1 MNALRNKVQ
10 LIGRLGKD
18 AETITFDDGKVKA
31 RFPLATNEHFRN
43 NEGEKVERTQWHD
56 VVAWGGLAE
65 VAGQHLRKGL
75 EIAVEGRL
83 TYRTYED
90 GEGQTRYITEVVANE
105 MLMLEKRP
113 AHA

>member
-1 MNALRNKVQ
+1 
-10 LIGRLGKD
+10 
-18 AETITFDDGKVKA
+18 
-31 RFPLATNEHFRN
+31 
-43 NEGEKVERTQWHD
+43 
-56 VVAWGGLAE
+56 
-65 VAGQHLRKGL
+65 RKGL

-105 MLMLEKRP
+105 MLMLDKRP